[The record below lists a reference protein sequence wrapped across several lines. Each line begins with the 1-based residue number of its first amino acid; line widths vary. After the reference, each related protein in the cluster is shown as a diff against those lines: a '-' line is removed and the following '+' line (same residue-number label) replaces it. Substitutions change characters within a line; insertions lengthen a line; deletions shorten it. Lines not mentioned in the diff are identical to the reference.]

1 MNDVGTGPNA
11 AAWRRGILRA
21 GESHGSIVVKFGGSL
36 LARDDWP
43 ELLRSLSQSCGNTP
57 LSIVVGGG
65 ATVDSIRRIDDAAGL
80 DAAVSHRLAIDA
92 MRITARLVCETTGC
106 PLAADPPTAA
116 SPCVIDVPAWLDT
129 AGRFARLPVGWHV
142 TSDSIAA
149 FIAAET
155 GSDLLLAKSIP
166 PPKNPSAGWVDDWFT
181 TAASGVGRIEWAAPV
196 SPTTS
201 RRQAGRRA
209 IQAAASPHRGSRT
222 TSRRSPTAE

>member
-1 MNDVGTGPNA
+1 MKEGSDAAGGGAWQRGLLRDGP
-11 AAWRRGILRA
+11 RGHA
-21 GESHGSIVVKFGGSL
+21 IVVKFGGSL
-36 LARDDWP
+36 LAKDDWP

-65 ATVDSIRRIDDAAGL
+65 AKVDSIRRIDDAAGL

-106 PLAADPPTAA
+106 PLAADLPTTA

-166 PPKNPSAGWVDDWFT
+166 PPKDPSAGWVDDWFT
-181 TAASGVGRIEWAAPV
+181 TAAIGVGRIEWAAPV

-201 RRQAGRRA
+201 RRRAGRQASR
-209 IQAAASPHRGSRT
+209 AAASPRRGSRP
-222 TSRRSPTAE
+222 TSRRSPRAG